1 GELASQISRISLE
14 EFNFDQETFKES
26 LLKVKENSQKTK
38 IEILKE
44 KIKEAEE
51 KRDYLQLKTLIPEYE
66 KLVREQKLR

>member
-1 GELASQISRISLE
+1 KISMK

-26 LLKVKENSQKTK
+26 LLKVKENSKKTK